1 MKMGGA
7 PGQELFPQQSFYS
20 PRSEQQEGLG
30 RQWALWVAACEAVG
44 FGTEECK
51 YTGASVQP
59 GVPNHRAQERREM
72 ADLRSHFML
81 LPVSNHEYLSN
92 PSGIQAPGVLVL
104 QPGQFAK
111 TQPKG
116 LPEWMS
122 VTIQLFATL
131 FPGSCKTCLG
141 RQASKQ
147 APGSPSASLKVFWN
161 CSMSGVT
168 HGIL

>member
-44 FGTEECK
+44 FGTEGCK

-59 GVPNHRAQERREM
+59 GVPNHRAQERKEM

-122 VTIQLFATL
+122 VTIQLWQNFVPRKL
-131 FPGSCKTCLG
+131 QNLPGKTG
-141 RQASKQ
+141 K
-147 APGSPSASLKVFWN
+147 
-161 CSMSGVT
+161 
-168 HGIL
+168 